1 MLVEGINL
9 AERAGLGSRGLG
21 SQLQCSLENVGRRLL
36 NGSKGNCAFSPP
48 SFALGEWVFQSRMG
62 VGGLVALHIPHHNSL
77 PVIAK
82 CEGNPDTLFSP

>member
-1 MLVEGINL
+1 MAQHWTSHLTNDAPGKRLCSYLSWISSSKSNL
-9 AERAGLGSRGLG
+9 LREPQRQPMSCQHFL
-21 SQLQCSLENVGRRLL
+21 
-36 NGSKGNCAFSPP
+36 
-48 SFALGEWVFQSRMG
+48 ALGEWVFQSRMG